1 METTHYATL
10 DETLYQQ
17 TLANGLQVTLLPKAG
32 YHKTYAVMTTNYGS
46 IDNYFVPTGESEYT
60 AVPAGIAHF
69 LEHKLFEKK
78 AGDIFEVFSHNG
90 ASANAFTSFTRTSYL
105 FSATDNIQT
114 NLMTLLDFVQEPYF
128 TEASVNKEK
137 GIIGQEIE
145 MYEDDPN
152 WRLFFGI
159 MENLYPKHP
168 LHEDIAGTID
178 SIAKITPEQLYTAY
192 RTFYQPSNMNLFVVG
207 NIDPAE
213 TLAWIEA
220 NQAAKTFP
228 PAEPIQRQFPEEAA
242 DGSDIIPYRVT
253 ELPVKRGKSIVG
265 IKGLTPVTQDRAGLK
280 YRTELNLLFDMLFG
294 DSSQNYLQ
302 LYDQGVVDDSFGYE
316 LDLARTYHFAT
327 LSGDTEKPQEFSD
340 AMISLLEK
348 AATNPDL
355 NAGRLALVK
364 KEALGRTLQSMNAL
378 EYIANTYSGDDFG
391 DASLFDLVNII
402 DEITLADI
410 QAALQQFVRSE
421 ALSVFHIEPLAG
433 DEVE

>member
-17 TLANGLQVTLLPKAG
+17 TLANGLQVTMLPKAG

-46 IDNYFVPTGESEYT
+46 IDNYFVPAGGSDYT
-60 AVPAGIAHF
+60 TVPAGIAHF
-69 LEHKLFEKK
+69 LEHKMFEKK
-78 AGDIFEVFSHNG
+78 AGDIFEVFSRNG

-105 FSATDNIQT
+105 FSATDNIKT
-114 NLMTLLDFVQEPYF
+114 NLDTLLDFVQDPYF

-159 MENLYPKHP
+159 IENLYPKHP
-168 LHEDIAGTID
+168 VHEDIAGTID
-178 SIAKITPEQLYTAY
+178 SIAKITPEQLYQAY
-192 RTFYQPSNMNLFVVG
+192 HTFYQPSNMNLFVVG
-207 NIDPAE
+207 NIDPVE

-220 NQAAKTFP
+220 NQADKEFA
-228 PAEPIQRQFPEEAA
+228 PATPIQRQFPEEAS
-242 DGSDIIPYRVT
+242 DGSDIIPYRMT
-253 ELPVKRGKSIVG
+253 QLPVKRGESIVG
-265 IKGLTPVTQDRAGLK
+265 IKGLAPVSRDRAGLK

-302 LYDQGVVDDSFGYE
+302 LYDQGIVDDSFGYE

-327 LSGDTEKPQEFSD
+327 LSGDTEKPQQFSD
-340 AMISLLEK
+340 AIISLLEK
-348 AATNPDL
+348 ASDNPDL
-355 NAGRLALVK
+355 NANRLALVK
-364 KEALGRTLQSMNAL
+364 KEALGRMLQSMNAL

-402 DEITLADI
+402 DEITLTDI
-410 QAALQQFVRSE
+410 QSVLKQFVRSA

-433 DEVE
+433 DDAK